1 MGGAV
6 VQQVDGRPLR
16 KFGGPVVVEFVVV
29 FLMGRYLHQ
38 YIFIHNKASIFKCIY
53 IYIHIYIRS
62 SHLCIYIYI
71 DICMD
76 MIF

>member
-1 MGGAV
+1 M
-6 VQQVDGRPLR
+6 
-16 KFGGPVVVEFVVV
+16 VVEFVVV

-38 YIFIHNKASIFKCIY
+38 YIFIHNKASMFICIY
-53 IYIHIYIRS
+53 IYT
-62 SHLCIYIYI
+62 HLYSIITSMHIYI

>member
-53 IYIHIYIRS
+53 IYTHLYSIITSMHIYI
-62 SHLCIYIYI
+62 
-71 DICMD
+71 
-76 MIF
+76 